1 MMGPVRIHLQVN
13 GMPHAIEVD
22 SRLLLVEVLRDALGQ
37 TGTHIGCLTGDCGA
51 CTVIMDGQLVKS
63 CLTLGVAAEARD
75 IITIEGC
82 HDPILRQ
89 LQRAFVSENGFQ
101 CGFCTA
107 GMILAALNLLM
118 TELKPNDTSIR
129 EALAGNLCRCTGYDD
144 IVAAVRKAAELARAE
159 LGVQGEAGACLR
171 PTPCDTSDG
180 PHEEV
185 AHGRGA

>member
-1 MMGPVRIHLQVN
+1 MTGSVRIHLQVN
-13 GMPHAIEVD
+13 GLPHALDVD
-22 SRLLLVEVLRDALGQ
+22 SRLLLVEVLRDVLGQ

-82 HDPILRQ
+82 HNPILRQ

-107 GMILAALNLLM
+107 GMMLAAMNLLM
-118 TELKPNDTSIR
+118 TELKPDDASIR
-129 EALAGNLCRCTGYDD
+129 EALAGNLCRVPATMTLSQPSE
-144 IVAAVRKAAELARAE
+144 RPLSSRAE
-159 LGVQGEAGACLR
+159 LEVEGEAGACLR
-171 PTPCDTSDG
+171 PASCDTSNG
-180 PHEEV
+180 LREEV
-185 AHGRGA
+185 AQGRGA